1 MDDGNGPNK
10 VRNFYLQ
17 YPLRFRQ
24 DPDVRRLEIAFGIA
38 APMIW
43 LEMNAYSADKDFI
56 IKKRSN
62 EGWGEQLV
70 IDMNYDRHAEEASV
84 LIEKV
89 MEYCIAEKLVE
100 EIRTEDG
107 QEAVFFPWAKRQTM
121 SRTADAEKQARYR
134 ERQQEKGACSSESI
148 TKGNVCYQSVTEV
161 LPGVTKQVTG
171 GNAGVTVS
179 NECYH
184 SKNKSIDK
192 EKDIDIDR
200 EIDREAGGLPDV
212 PKGPPPIPPPKNLV
226 PLVQADGTRWVP
238 TPDDWGKLVVGFEG
252 LNLQAEFIGMDAW
265 VKQILPG
272 GHLYRGE
279 NPFMFT
285 WRWLER
291 SQHKRARILAQEL
304 AKERGY
310 QVGKPQSAPA
320 DKGAEKARG
329 QMASF
334 AAALQ
339 SIHDEENNGGEGE
352 G

>member
-10 VRNFYLQ
+10 IKNFYLQ

-70 IDMNYDRHAEEASV
+70 IDMNYDRHAEEASG

-100 EIRTEDG
+100 EIKTEDG
-107 QEAVFFPWAKRQTM
+107 KDAVFFPWAKRQTM

-134 ERQQEKGACSSESI
+134 ERQQEKVACSSEDI
-148 TKGNVCYQSVTEV
+148 TKGNICYQSVTGV

-171 GNAGVTVS
+171 GNAGVTDP
-179 NECYH
+179 NGCYH
-184 SKNKSIDK
+184 SKSKNNNKSK
-192 EKDIDIDR
+192 EIDI
-200 EIDREAGGLPDV
+200 EIEGEGDTPAEPE
-212 PKGPPPIPPPKNLV
+212 GPPPIPPPKNLV
-226 PLVQADGTRWVP
+226 PLALSDGSGWIP
-238 TPDDWGKLVVGFEG
+238 TPSDWGKLVDAYGDD
-252 LNLQAEFIGMDAW
+252 LKLTAEFIGMQGW
-265 VKQILPG
+265 IEQ
-272 GHLYRGE
+272 YRPRGKLRSDE
-279 NPFMFT
+279 KPFVFA
-285 WRWLER
+285 WRWLEN
-291 SQHKRARILAQEL
+291 SQIKKARILAQEL

-334 AAALQ
+334 AAALK
-339 SIHDEENNGGEGE
+339 SIQDEENNGGEGE